1 MTNPELLGDYLR
13 DCARELQL
21 NDEVDREVDI
31 LFELRAYM
39 EESLDGKVWSSEFT
53 DHLNQMGDAIWSTYN
68 RGWEI
73 KQSQVSRQVG
83 KFVPT
88 KTVKKGQESKKG
100 WTYEQCRDAFSR
112 YLPPEETTQAT
123 PPSSDNEKQL
133 SEKRHQ
139 GTPVSD
145 RCQKVSGNGEANGS
159 YRYTDVSDVSDNGQG
174 IGEEDLLFEN
184 PDFGKKKKS
193 SAYDDGLET

>member
-73 KQSQVSRQVG
+73 KQSQVSRLVG
-83 KFVPT
+83 KFVAT

-100 WTYEQCRDAFSR
+100 WTYEQCRDAFGR

-123 PPSSDNEKQL
+123 PSSNDNEKQL

-139 GTPVSD
+139 ETPQSD
-145 RCQKVSGNGEANGS
+145 RCRKVSGNGKANS
-159 YRYTDVSDVSDNGQG
+159 SRKYTRVTGVSDTGRG
-174 IGEEDLLFEN
+174 IGDELGLPFDN
-184 PDFGKKKKS
+184 PDWGMKKKG
-193 SAYDDGLET
+193 AYDNALD